1 MAEEAKAE
9 AKAPAAKTAGGG
21 KLVPVLLVVNSLL
34 LAGVL
39 ALLLLRPPGAAPHAA
54 AADKGGEHAAAAQ
67 AEHAGKGGEK
77 GKDGKEALPGPT
89 LRMPDFVVHLRDVD
103 ADRYAR
109 VSFEMEVADEKGKEA
124 VTLRMPQIRDA
135 FLSYLSD
142 RTAEDL
148 RGSEAIGRVKAALG
162 QKLAEVAPGTPV
174 RGLYVTEL
182 VVQ

>member
-1 MAEEAKAE
+1 
-9 AKAPAAKTAGGG
+9 
-21 KLVPVLLVVNSLL
+21 
-34 LAGVL
+34 
-39 ALLLLRPPGAAPHAA
+39 
-54 AADKGGEHAAAAQ
+54 
-67 AEHAGKGGEK
+67 
-77 GKDGKEALPGPT
+77 
-89 LRMPDFVVHLRDVD
+89 
-103 ADRYAR
+103 
-109 VSFEMEVADEKGKEA
+109 

-162 QKLAEVAPGTPV
+162 QRLAEVAPGAPV